1 MQGKQHP
8 GPLGPEITEGKVLR
22 MSETTAT
29 KIMTP
34 AAKRDA
40 EMKVH
45 GFDRKSI
52 YMRASVFS
60 ALESVARSTNQ
71 TVYQVLDNVL
81 MSDARVSKAAKLAA
95 EQQKAM
101 SELLSK

>member
-1 MQGKQHP
+1 M
-8 GPLGPEITEGKVLR
+8 PEVTAKVL
-22 MSETTAT
+22 
-29 KIMTP
+29 TP

>member
-1 MQGKQHP
+1 MQDKQRP
-8 GPLGPEITEGKVLR
+8 GPFGLGITEGKVIR
-22 MSETTAT
+22 MSEVTKVMTA
-29 KIMTP
+29 

-40 EMKVH
+40 EMKAV

-95 EQQKAM
+95 EQQRAM

>member
-1 MQGKQHP
+1 
-8 GPLGPEITEGKVLR
+8 
-22 MSETTAT
+22 MSEVTKVMTA
-29 KIMTP
+29 

-40 EMKVH
+40 EMKAV

-95 EQQKAM
+95 EQQRAM

>member
-1 MQGKQHP
+1 MQGKQRS
-8 GPLGPEITEGKVLR
+8 GPLGPEITEGKVFQMTEVAKVL
-22 MSETTAT
+22 
-29 KIMTP
+29 TP

-81 MSDARVSKAAKLAA
+81 MSDARVAKAAKLAA

>member
-1 MQGKQHP
+1 MQGKQRS
-8 GPLGPEITEGKVLR
+8 GPLGPEITEGKVLK
-22 MSETTAT
+22 MTEVTA
-29 KIMTP
+29 KVLTP

-81 MSDARVSKAAKLAA
+81 MSDARVAKAAKLAA